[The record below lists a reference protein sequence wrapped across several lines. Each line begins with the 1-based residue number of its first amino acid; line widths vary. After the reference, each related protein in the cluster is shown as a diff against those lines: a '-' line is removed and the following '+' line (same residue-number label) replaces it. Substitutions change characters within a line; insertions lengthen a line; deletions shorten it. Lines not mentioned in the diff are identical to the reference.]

1 MSYDEHDLPEGWT
14 RQMHEGTPFYV
25 DTRANPPR
33 SIWVHPYEDEQFLR
47 ENPGVRPGGA
57 RRPSVSPQ
65 PSSGGDRGLF
75 GSSHNYQPPM
85 GHPSKHGKAALVEK
99 LIKKVMHSK
108 SGHHQQQQYY
118 PSSQGM
124 SSHYARPQHGGM
136 GGSPFGG
143 GGPGMGMGMGMGH
156 GPGHHGH
163 QGLGGG
169 MGGGGPMFVQQGR
182 PHRRMGGGMGGM
194 GMPLMGGMAG
204 GLLLGE
210 MLDGPDHYGGGF
222 GGGDYGGGGGDWGG
236 GGGGDFGG
244 GGGGFGGG
252 DFGGGGGGGF

>member
-65 PSSGGDRGLF
+65 PSPGGDRGLF

-85 GHPSKHGKAALVEK
+85 GQPSKHGKAALVEK

-143 GGPGMGMGMGMGH
+143 GGPGMGMGMGH

-163 QGLGGG
+163 QGFGGGG

>member
-57 RRPSVSPQ
+57 RRPSASPQ

-85 GHPSKHGKAALVEK
+85 GQPSKHGKAALVEK

-118 PSSQGM
+118 PPSQGM
-124 SSHYARPQHGGM
+124 SSHYGRPQHSGM

-156 GPGHHGH
+156 NPGHHGH
-163 QGLGGG
+163 QGFGGGG
-169 MGGGGPMFVQQGR
+169 MGGGPMFVQQGR
-182 PHRRMGGGMGGM
+182 PHRRMGGGIGGM